1 MIKFL
6 GMKGKW
12 TKVHELALQMVPELE
27 RLMRT
32 VGDKGACV
40 GVLLGLLGFRIGG
53 EDGLL
58 GM

>member
-1 MIKFL
+1 
-6 GMKGKW
+6 
-12 TKVHELALQMVPELE
+12 MVPELE